1 MSYLLDTN
9 VVSEARRPRP
19 DENVLRWLDAQPLTS
34 TYLSVITL
42 GELEEGITA
51 LGETQ
56 RAQALRGW
64 LAQLT
69 ESFGGRILDV
79 DQDVATTWGRIRA
92 EAKQQ
97 GRPPPAALALLA
109 ATAITHALTLVTRNV
124 ADVATLPVTVLNP
137 WDES

>member
-19 DENVLRWLDAQPLTS
+19 DENVLRWLAAQPLTS

-51 LGETQ
+51 LGDTQ

-92 EAKQQ
+92 EAKRQ

-109 ATAITHALTLVTRNV
+109 ATAITYELTLVTRNV
-124 ADVATLPVTVLNP
+124 ADVARLPVTILNP

>member
-19 DENVLRWLDAQPLTS
+19 DENVLRWLAAQPLTN

-56 RAQALRGW
+56 RAQALHSW

-92 EAKQQ
+92 EAKRQ

-109 ATAITHALTLVTRNV
+109 ATAITHDLTLVTRDI
-124 ADVATLPVTVLNP
+124 ADVATLPVKILNP

>member
-19 DENVLRWLDAQPLTS
+19 DENVLRWLAAQPLTS

-42 GELEEGITA
+42 GELEEGVAA

-69 ESFGGRILDV
+69 ESFRGRILDV

-92 EAKQQ
+92 EAKRH
-97 GRPPPAALALLA
+97 GRPPPAVDALLA

-124 ADVATLPVTVLNP
+124 ADVVTLPVMVLNP
-137 WDES
+137 WEES

>member
-9 VVSEARRPRP
+9 VVSEARQPRP
-19 DENVLRWLDAQPLTS
+19 DKNVLRWLAAQPLTS

-42 GELEEGITA
+42 GELEEEITA

-92 EAKQQ
+92 EAKRQ

-109 ATAITHALTLVTRNV
+109 ATAITHDLTLVTRDI
-124 ADVATLPVTVLNP
+124 ADVATLPVKILNP

>member
-19 DENVLRWLDAQPLTS
+19 DKNVLRWLAAQPLTR

-79 DQDVATTWGRIRA
+79 DPDVATTWGRIRA
-92 EAKQQ
+92 EAKRQ
-97 GRPPPAALALLA
+97 GRPPPAVDALLA

-124 ADVATLPVTVLNP
+124 ADVAMLPVTILNP

>member
-1 MSYLLDTN
+1 MSYLIDTN

-19 DENVLRWLDAQPLTS
+19 DENVLRWLTAQPLTS
-34 TYLSVITL
+34 TYPSVITL
-42 GELEEGITA
+42 GELEQGITA
-51 LGETQ
+51 LGDTG

-69 ESFGGRILDV
+69 ESFRGRILDV
-79 DQDVATTWGRIRA
+79 DRDVATTWGRIRA
-92 EAKQQ
+92 EAKRQ

-109 ATAITHALTLVTRNV
+109 ATAITHDLTLVTRDI
-124 ADVATLPVTVLNP
+124 ADVATLPVKILNP

>member
-19 DENVLRWLDAQPLTS
+19 DEHVLRWLATQPLTS

-51 LGETQ
+51 LGDTQ
-56 RAQALRGW
+56 RAHTLRGW

-92 EAKQQ
+92 EAKRQ
-97 GRPPPAALALLA
+97 GRPSPAVDALLA

>member
-9 VVSEARRPRP
+9 VVSEARRPQP
-19 DENVLRWLDAQPLTS
+19 DENVLRWLAAQPLTS
-34 TYLSVITL
+34 TYLSVVTL
-42 GELEEGITA
+42 GELEEEITA

-69 ESFGGRILDV
+69 ESFGGRILDF
-79 DQDVATTWGRIRA
+79 DQDVATTLVRIRA
-92 EAKQQ
+92 EAKRQ
-97 GRPPPAALALLA
+97 GRPPPAVNALLA
-109 ATAITHALTLVTRNV
+109 ATAITHELTLFTRNI

-137 WDES
+137 WGES

>member
-19 DENVLRWLDAQPLTS
+19 DEHVLRWLAAQPLAS

-51 LGETQ
+51 LGDTQ

-64 LAQLT
+64 LAHLT
-69 ESFGGRILDV
+69 ESFGGRILNV
-79 DQDVATTWGRIRA
+79 DRDVATTWGRIRA
-92 EAKQQ
+92 DAKRQ
-97 GRPPPAALALLA
+97 GRPPPPS
-109 ATAITHALTLVTRNV
+109 TPCSRPRPSPMT
-124 ADVATLPVTVLNP
+124 
-137 WDES
+137 